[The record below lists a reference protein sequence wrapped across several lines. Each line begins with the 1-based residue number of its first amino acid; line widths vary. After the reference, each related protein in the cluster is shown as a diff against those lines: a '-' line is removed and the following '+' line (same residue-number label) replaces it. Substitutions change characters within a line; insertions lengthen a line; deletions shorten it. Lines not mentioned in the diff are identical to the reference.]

1 MCRNIKRL
9 RRDDPPVTRAEFEEA
24 ARNLVRKL
32 SGFREPSA
40 ENHDVFEEAV
50 AEITAESHDLLK
62 HLKFK
67 GGVSPCVE
75 T

>member
-9 RRDDPPVTRAEFEEA
+9 RRESPPVTEAEFEEA

-40 ENHDVFEEAV
+40 LNREIFERAV
-50 AEITAESHDLLK
+50 AEITAHSHELFTK
-62 HLKFK
+62 LKFK
-67 GGVSPCVE
+67 GGIDPCVE